1 MFKVKH
7 LIILV
12 FIAALGIA
20 GCKSRFE
27 KLRASNDVAKKYQ
40 EALRLYNKR
49 DYSKALVLFEDLSQK
64 YRGRA
69 EAEDLNYYYSYTLYR
84 LSDYTTARY
93 QFKSFADTYPASKN
107 AEEARYMAAY
117 CYYLESPVFSLDQ
130 ENTYKAIDALQL
142 FINLY
147 PTSDRAAAAGKYI
160 ADLRTKLED
169 KAFENAKMYL
179 TTGPSNVDNYRAAVI
194 ALQNAQRDYPD
205 IKYAEE
211 MDFLMI
217 RAQYLYAK
225 NSYLFRQED
234 RFNEAISLYTAFADK
249 YPDSPFSKDA
259 KGLKADAEAGIVLT
273 KQEIALNNNEQEKYR
288 QMLIRTG
295 KIKDTVSATPPNKSE
310 ITNIKNK

>member
-69 EAEDLNYYYSYTLYR
+69 EAEDLNYYYAYTLYR

-107 AEEARYMAAY
+107 AEEARYMGAY
-117 CYYLESPVFSLDQ
+117 CYYLESPSFSLDQ

-160 ADLRTKLED
+160 AVLRGKLED

-194 ALQNAQRDYPD
+194 ALKNAQRDYPD

-217 RAQYLYAK
+217 KAQYLYAK
-225 NSYLFRQED
+225 NSYVIRQED
-234 RFNEAISLYTAFADK
+234 RYNEALALYTEFTENH
-249 YPDSPFSKDA
+249 PDSKFAKDA
-259 KGLKADAEAGIVLT
+259 KAVKGDVEAGIVAT
-273 KQEIALNNNEQEKYR
+273 KQELALYAADQEKYK

-295 KIKDTVSATPPNKSE
+295 KLKDTVSAKPTNADN
-310 ITNIKNK
+310 TNIKNK

>member
-7 LIILV
+7 LIILL

-69 EAEDLNYYYSYTLYR
+69 EAEDLNYYYAYTLYR

-107 AEEARYMAAY
+107 AEEARYMGAY
-117 CYYLESPVFSLDQ
+117 CYYLESPSFSLDQ

-147 PTSDRAAAAGKYI
+147 PTSDRAAAAAKYI
-160 ADLRTKLED
+160 ATLRGKLED

-194 ALQNAQRDYPD
+194 ALKNAQRDYPD

-217 RAQYLYAK
+217 KAQYLYAK
-225 NSYLFRQED
+225 NSYVIRQED
-234 RFNEAISLYTAFADK
+234 RYNEALALYTEFTENH
-249 YPDSPFSKDA
+249 PDSKFAKDA
-259 KGLKADAEAGIVLT
+259 KALKGDVEAGIVAT
-273 KQEIALNNNEQEKYR
+273 KQELALYAADQEKYK

-295 KIKDTVSATPPNKSE
+295 KLKDTVSAKPTNADN
-310 ITNIKNK
+310 TNIKNK

>member
-12 FIAALGIA
+12 FVAALGIA

-69 EAEDLNYYYSYTLYR
+69 EAEDLNYYYAYTLYR

-117 CYYLESPVFSLDQ
+117 CFYLESPNFSLDQ

-160 ADLRTKLED
+160 ATLRGKLED

-194 ALQNAQRDYPD
+194 ALKNAQRDYPD

-217 RAQYLYAK
+217 KAQYLYAK
-225 NSYLFRQED
+225 NSYIIRQED
-234 RFNEAISLYTAFADK
+234 RYNEALALYTEFTENH
-249 YPDSPFSKDA
+249 PDSKYTKDA
-259 KGLKADAEAGIVLT
+259 KVLKDDVEAGIVAT
-273 KQEIALNNNEQEKYR
+273 KQELALYAADQEKYK
-288 QMLIRTG
+288 QMLIKTG
-295 KIKDTVSATPPNKSE
+295 KLKDTVSTKPTNADN
-310 ITNIKNK
+310 TNIKNK

>member
-12 FIAALGIA
+12 FVAALGIA

-69 EAEDLNYYYSYTLYR
+69 EAEDLNYYYAYTLYR

-117 CYYLESPVFSLDQ
+117 CFYLESPNFSLDQ

-160 ADLRTKLED
+160 ATLRGKLED

-194 ALQNAQRDYPD
+194 ALKNAQRDYPD

-217 RAQYLYAK
+217 KAQYLYAK
-225 NSYLFRQED
+225 NSYIIRQED
-234 RFNEAISLYTAFADK
+234 RYNEALALYTEFTENH
-249 YPDSPFSKDA
+249 PDSKYTKDA
-259 KGLKADAEAGIVLT
+259 KVLKDDVEAGIVAA
-273 KQEIALNNNEQEKYR
+273 KQELALYAADQEKYK
-288 QMLIRTG
+288 QMLIKTG
-295 KIKDTVSATPPNKSE
+295 KLKDTVSTKPTNADN
-310 ITNIKNK
+310 TNIKNK

>member
-12 FIAALGIA
+12 FVAALGIA

-69 EAEDLNYYYSYTLYR
+69 EAEDLNYYYAYTLYR

-117 CYYLESPVFSLDQ
+117 CFYLESPNFSLDQ

-160 ADLRTKLED
+160 ATLRGKLED

-194 ALQNAQRDYPD
+194 ALKNAQRDYPD

-217 RAQYLYAK
+217 KAQYLYAK
-225 NSYLFRQED
+225 NSYIIRQED
-234 RFNEAISLYTAFADK
+234 RYNEALALYTEFTENH
-249 YPDSPFSKDA
+249 PDSKYTKDA
-259 KGLKADAEAGIVLT
+259 KVLKDDVEAGIVAT
-273 KQEIALNNNEQEKYR
+273 KQELALYAADQEKYK

-295 KIKDTVSATPPNKSE
+295 KLKDTVSTKPTNADN
-310 ITNIKNK
+310 TNIKNK

>member
-12 FIAALGIA
+12 FVAAIGMA

-40 EALRLYNKR
+40 EGIRLYNSR
-49 DYSKALVLFEDLSQK
+49 NYSKALILFEDLSQK
-64 YRGRA
+64 YRGREQA
-69 EAEDLNYYYSYTLYR
+69 EGLNFYYANTLYK
-84 LSDYTTARY
+84 LQDYTTARY
-93 QFKSFADTYPASKN
+93 QFKSFADTYPASKD

-147 PTSDRAAAAGKYI
+147 PTSERAVAAAKYI
-160 ADLRTKLED
+160 AVLRGKLED
-169 KAFENAKMYL
+169 KVFENAKMYL
-179 TTGPSNVDNYRAAVI
+179 TTGPSNADNYRAAVI
-194 ALQNAQRDYPD
+194 ALRNAQRDYPD

-217 RAQYLYAK
+217 RSQYMYAK
-225 NSYLFRQED
+225 NSIPIRQED
-234 RFNEAISLYTAFADK
+234 RYNEASDLFSEFMEK
-249 YPDSPFSKDA
+249 YPDSKFKDDA
-259 KGLKADAEAGIVLT
+259 KRLKSDIDAGIAFN
-273 KQEIALNNNEQEKYR
+273 KQEMAIFAADQAKYTE
-288 QMLIRTG
+288 MLKRTG
-295 KIKDTVSATPPNKSE
+295 KIKDTTKVNNTKD
-310 ITNIKNK
+310 IKNK

>member
-7 LIILV
+7 FIILV

-69 EAEDLNYYYSYTLYR
+69 EAEDLNYYYAYTLYR

-117 CYYLESPVFSLDQ
+117 CYYLESPNFSLDQ

-160 ADLRTKLED
+160 AVLRGKLED

-194 ALQNAQRDYPD
+194 ALKNAQRDYPD

-217 RAQYLYAK
+217 KAQYLYAK
-225 NSYLFRQED
+225 NSYIIRQED
-234 RFNEAISLYTAFADK
+234 RYNEALALYTEFTENH
-249 YPDSPFSKDA
+249 PDSKFAKDA
-259 KGLKADAEAGIVLT
+259 KALKSDVEAGIVTT
-273 KQEIALNNNEQEKYR
+273 KQELALYAADQEKYK

-295 KIKDTVSATPPNKSE
+295 KLKDTVSVKP
-310 ITNIKNK
+310 TNADNTDIKNK

>member
-12 FIAALGIA
+12 FVAALGIA

-69 EAEDLNYYYSYTLYR
+69 EAEDLNYYYAYTLYR

-107 AEEARYMAAY
+107 AEEARYMGAY
-117 CYYLESPVFSLDQ
+117 CFYLESPNFSLDQ

-160 ADLRTKLED
+160 ATLRGKLED

-194 ALQNAQRDYPD
+194 ALKNAQRDYPD

-217 RAQYLYAK
+217 KAQYLYAK
-225 NSYLFRQED
+225 NSYIIRQED
-234 RFNEAISLYTAFADK
+234 RYNEALALYTEFTENH
-249 YPDSPFSKDA
+249 PDSKYTKDA
-259 KGLKADAEAGIVLT
+259 KVLKEDVEAGIVAT
-273 KQEIALNNNEQEKYR
+273 KQELALYAADQEKYK

-295 KIKDTVSATPPNKSE
+295 KLKDTVSTKPTNADN
-310 ITNIKNK
+310 TNIKNK

>member
-12 FIAALGIA
+12 FVAVLGIA

-69 EAEDLNYYYSYTLYR
+69 EAEDLNYYYAYTLYR

-107 AEEARYMAAY
+107 AEEARYMGAY
-117 CYYLESPVFSLDQ
+117 CFYLESPNFSLDQ

-160 ADLRTKLED
+160 ATLRGKLED

-179 TTGPSNVDNYRAAVI
+179 TTGPSNVDNYRAAVL
-194 ALQNAQRDYPD
+194 ALKNAQRDYPD

-217 RAQYLYAK
+217 KAQYLYAK
-225 NSYLFRQED
+225 NSYVIRQED
-234 RFNEAISLYTAFADK
+234 RYNEALALYTEFTENH
-249 YPDSPFSKDA
+249 PDSKYTKDA
-259 KGLKADAEAGIVLT
+259 KVLKDDVELGIVAT
-273 KQEIALNNNEQEKYR
+273 KQELALYAADQEKYK

-295 KIKDTVSATPPNKSE
+295 KLKDTSATINK
-310 ITNIKNK
+310 TDNKNK

>member
-12 FIAALGIA
+12 FVAALGIA

-27 KLRASNDVAKKYQ
+27 KLRASNDVKKKYE
-40 EALRLYNKR
+40 EAIRLYNKR

-69 EAEDLNYYYSYTLYR
+69 EAEDLNYYYAYTLYR

-107 AEEARYMAAY
+107 AEEARYMGAY
-117 CYYLESPVFSLDQ
+117 CFYLESPNFSLDQ

-160 ADLRTKLED
+160 ATLRGKLED

-194 ALQNAQRDYPD
+194 ALKNAQRDYPD

-217 RAQYLYAK
+217 KAQYLYAK
-225 NSYLFRQED
+225 NSYIIRQED
-234 RFNEAISLYTAFADK
+234 RYNEALALYTEFTENH
-249 YPDSPFSKDA
+249 PDSKYTKDA
-259 KGLKADAEAGIVLT
+259 KVLKDDVEAGIVAT
-273 KQEIALNNNEQEKYR
+273 KQELALYAADQEKYK

-295 KIKDTVSATPPNKSE
+295 KLKDTVSTKPTNADN
-310 ITNIKNK
+310 TNIKNK

>member
-7 LIILV
+7 LIILL

-69 EAEDLNYYYSYTLYR
+69 EAEDLNYYYAYTLYR

-107 AEEARYMAAY
+107 AEEARYMGAY
-117 CYYLESPVFSLDQ
+117 CYYLESPSFSLDQ

-160 ADLRTKLED
+160 AVLRGKLED

-194 ALQNAQRDYPD
+194 ALKNAQRDYPD

-217 RAQYLYAK
+217 KAQYLYAK
-225 NSYLFRQED
+225 NSYVIRQED
-234 RFNEAISLYTAFADK
+234 RYNEALALYTEFTEDH
-249 YPDSPFSKDA
+249 PDSKFAKDA
-259 KGLKADAEAGIVLT
+259 KALKGDVEAGIVAT
-273 KQEIALNNNEQEKYR
+273 KQELALYAADQEKYK

-295 KIKDTVSATPPNKSE
+295 KLKDTVSAKPTNADN
-310 ITNIKNK
+310 TNIKNK

>member
-12 FIAALGIA
+12 FVAALGMA

-69 EAEDLNYYYSYTLYR
+69 EAEDLNYYYAYTLYR
-84 LSDYTTARY
+84 LSDFTTARY
-93 QFKSFADTYPASKN
+93 QFKSFADTYPSSKN
-107 AEEARYMAAY
+107 AEEARYMSAY

-160 ADLRTKLED
+160 ADLRGKLED

-194 ALQNAQRDYPD
+194 ALENAQKDYPD

-217 RAQYLYAK
+217 KAQYLYAK
-225 NSYLFRQED
+225 NSYAIRQED
-234 RFNEAISLYTAFADK
+234 RYNEAVSLYTDFTEK
-249 YPDSPFSKDA
+249 HPDSKFTNDA
-259 KGLKADAEAGIVLT
+259 KQLKENIDAGIVLA
-273 KQEIALNNNEQEKYR
+273 KQELAEYAAQEAKYKE
-288 QMLIRTG
+288 MLIRTG
-295 KIKDTVSATPPNKSE
+295 KLKDTTIINK
-310 ITNIKNK
+310 TDNKNK

>member
-12 FIAALGIA
+12 FVAALGMA

-69 EAEDLNYYYSYTLYR
+69 EAEDLNYYYAYTLYR

-107 AEEARYMAAY
+107 AEEARYMGAY
-117 CYYLESPVFSLDQ
+117 CYYLESPSFSLDQ

-147 PTSDRAAAAGKYI
+147 PTSERAAAASKYI
-160 ADLRTKLED
+160 AILRGKLED
-169 KAFENAKMYL
+169 KAFANAKMYL

-194 ALQNAQRDYPD
+194 ALKNAQRDYPD

-217 RAQYLYAK
+217 KSQYLYAK
-225 NSYLFRQED
+225 NSYAVRQED
-234 RFNEAISLYTAFADK
+234 RYNEALALYDEFTEHH
-249 YPDSPFSKDA
+249 PESKFTNDA
-259 KGLKADAEAGIVLT
+259 KQLKQDIESGLVVA
-273 KQEIALNNNEQEKYR
+273 KQELADYAAQEAKYKE
-288 QMLIRTG
+288 MLIRTG
-295 KIKDTVSATPPNKSE
+295 KLKDTNTVNNTDK
-310 ITNIKNK
+310 KNK

>member
-12 FIAALGIA
+12 FVAALGIA

-69 EAEDLNYYYSYTLYR
+69 EAEDLNYYYAYTLYR

-107 AEEARYMAAY
+107 AEEARYMGAY
-117 CYYLESPVFSLDQ
+117 CYYLESPSFSLDQ

-160 ADLRTKLED
+160 TDLRGKLED

-194 ALQNAQRDYPD
+194 ALKNAQRDYPD

-217 RAQYLYAK
+217 KAQYLYAK
-225 NSYLFRQED
+225 NSYIIRQED
-234 RFNEAISLYTAFADK
+234 RYNEAIELYTEFTENH
-249 YPDSPFSKDA
+249 PDSKFTREAKQLKKDVE
-259 KGLKADAEAGIVLT
+259 DGIVT
-273 KQEIALNNNEQEKYR
+273 SKQELALYAADQEKYK

-295 KIKDTVSATPPNKSE
+295 KLKDTVSTKPTTADN
-310 ITNIKNK
+310 TNIKN